1 MLIYIL
7 SNTNQTLGVFSTPL
21 EAIKYYSQLYRNN
34 DELFPVKLEEFT
46 LNGTSGKDLTLYLK
60 QGEYH
65 YYNNKQQERK
75 AKIVLGPDTSQVLR
89 IINRSS
95 NFEPRPVFD
104 LEKECDNCGGYDCR
118 DGCVNDNYDY

>member
-75 AKIVLGPDTSQVLR
+75 AK
-89 IINRSS
+89 
-95 NFEPRPVFD
+95 
-104 LEKECDNCGGYDCR
+104 
-118 DGCVNDNYDY
+118 